1 MPDLPAVVQSLEP
14 AVLEQ
19 LVRRC
24 GPEDCGEIVALAT
37 TDQLTRLFDADLWTS
52 AEGGGEERFDE
63 DRFVMWLEVLNE
75 VGTAVAARKVA
86 QMDFDF
92 VGAAVSRYVL
102 VLDADATMEAQ
113 GTIEEIEEM
122 ADALGEGTRAA
133 LLEQFLDDRLSY
145 DLGGYRLV
153 ARKVGAWDAVVS
165 LLIELEHVDHARF
178 EQLMRRCARIA
189 TEHIV
194 DNGSLY
200 EVLTADEQLLA
211 DAAAGRE
218 QRREQEGYVAPVE
231 AAAFLTEARRPP
243 SNARHA
249 GRDPLTTAYFRE
261 LARRERAGRS
271 GAGAPPTAADTQRQV
286 DAFLATLQEG
296 GVLEPARP
304 RLLLG
309 AGDAGDDRL
318 ARIRAL
324 LLQVQERDGAA
335 HARHTEELAYLA
347 NVLVAGCSLGGRR
360 FRAVEAADAVLAVCN
375 LGLEKRNADASDLV
389 GVFRAGWNVLYEEA
403 SLFVAGRLI
412 ATLDELRCS
421 DAELRADARRLA
433 RTLRKQVD
441 LGTPWRA
448 RESLD
453 VVLRLDSQAWAMLR
467 GLLDEC
473 PVLPKPTDGRALRMS
488 SEFEFISETRQLAR
502 VREFVLSLP
511 EALSEPAST

>member
-1 MPDLPAVVQSLEP
+1 
-14 AVLEQ
+14 
-19 LVRRC
+19 
-24 GPEDCGEIVALAT
+24 
-37 TDQLTRLFDADLWTS
+37 
-52 AEGGGEERFDE
+52 
-63 DRFVMWLEVLNE
+63 
-75 VGTAVAARKVA
+75 
-86 QMDFDF
+86 
-92 VGAAVSRYVL
+92 
-102 VLDADATMEAQ
+102 
-113 GTIEEIEEM
+113 
-122 ADALGEGTRAA
+122 
-133 LLEQFLDDRLSY
+133 
-145 DLGGYRLV
+145 
-153 ARKVGAWDAVVS
+153 
-165 LLIELEHVDHARF
+165 
-178 EQLMRRCARIA
+178 
-189 TEHIV
+189 
-194 DNGSLY
+194 
-200 EVLTADEQLLA
+200 
-211 DAAAGRE
+211 
-218 QRREQEGYVAPVE
+218 
-231 AAAFLTEARRPP
+231 
-243 SNARHA
+243 
-249 GRDPLTTAYFRE
+249 
-261 LARRERAGRS
+261 
-271 GAGAPPTAADTQRQV
+271 
-286 DAFLATLQEG
+286 
-296 GVLEPARP
+296 
-304 RLLLG
+304 
-309 AGDAGDDRL
+309 
-318 ARIRAL
+318 